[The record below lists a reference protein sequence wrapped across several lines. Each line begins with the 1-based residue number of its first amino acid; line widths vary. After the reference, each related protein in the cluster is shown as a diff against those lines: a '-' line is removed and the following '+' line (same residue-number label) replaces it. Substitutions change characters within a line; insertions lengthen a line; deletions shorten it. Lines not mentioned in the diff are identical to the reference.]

1 MLDVTRP
8 TLAYEGQATGPATL
22 EKPVNVL
29 VAPVA
34 SNGDVVGP
42 EGLATFAYYVY
53 RRPSAGSSLD
63 VWDDATKLWTPET
76 TTGVDRTPTQLAYQA
91 GDPTP
96 WRGII
101 VGAGGRDATGQP
113 QFERAVGGY
122 PTYSVRAYFVTADHS
137 EALLTGPS
145 DNLTFVGT
153 AERNLMVIGPG
164 DGEQLDS
171 ATEARVLLKDQGLQ
185 TIGRLLMQRDTPGA
199 TVTIDNAAG
208 ASIVLHPDGRIEITP
223 AAGRRVVVAGD
234 LEADHVIYL
243 PAGGAVKQTLT

>member
-76 TTGVDRTPTQLAYQA
+76 TTGVDRTPTLLAYQA

-171 ATEARVLLKDQGLQ
+171 A
-185 TIGRLLMQRDTPGA
+185 
-199 TVTIDNAAG
+199 
-208 ASIVLHPDGRIEITP
+208 VLHPDGRIEITP